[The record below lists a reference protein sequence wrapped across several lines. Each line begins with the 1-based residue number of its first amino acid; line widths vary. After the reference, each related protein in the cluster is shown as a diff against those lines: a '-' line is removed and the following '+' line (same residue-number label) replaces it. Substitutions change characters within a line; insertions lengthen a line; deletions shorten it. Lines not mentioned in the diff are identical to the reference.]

1 MFFLLQ
7 IIQIEQTNTGDEG
20 AGSTIAEIEVE
31 LGSDQTLCGFPE
43 YEITAQAPFA
53 DYYEWYVD
61 GVLIENFSEQS
72 LLVDTS
78 GEYSVI
84 VYDQQCGSFAE
95 DSVQIN
101 LFQESYANSVNDII
115 TCDDSS
121 DDGVEIF
128 DLSIQNE
135 IILGDQDS
143 DQFIVTYYES
153 INEAQNG
160 INSVDTNYT
169 NNSNPQEIF
178 ARVEHVDAIGS
189 NSGCYSITQ
198 FNIEV
203 DGAIP
208 DAISPGEYVICNPLN
223 QTNTQ
228 IFDLSSQDQI
238 ILEGQN
244 INNFEIT
251 YHISEDDALN
261 GVNDLES
268 QYQNI
273 SNPQTVYARVE
284 SNNAYNCFSITSFD
298 LAICLIPEGISPN
311 NDGYNDR
318 FELKGYDVKSLK
330 IYNRYGKLVFSTTN
344 YNDSWE
350 GESNDGDKLPVGTYF
365 YHMIYDDNLEKTGW
379 VYVNY

>member
-1 MFFLLQ
+1 M
-7 IIQIEQTNTGDEG
+7 
-20 AGSTIAEIEVE
+20 
-31 LGSDQTLCGFPE
+31 GSDQTLCGFPE

-160 INSVDTNYT
+160 VNSVDTNYT

-261 GVNDLES
+261 GVNDLET

-350 GESNDGDKLPVGTYF
+350 GESNEGNKLPVGTYF